1 MKAIL
6 QGRFDPTIENHVHKT
21 TRVPAAI
28 SSTNFLPTKSE
39 MRSSWSDSII
49 GDYCINNLNH
59 EYGVVAENRNSVM
72 LNKKAKVVA
81 ARPICFSNHY
91 EVKSAILFVE
101 NTKLTNANFCS
112 SGHAS
117 FP

>member
-81 ARPICFSNHY
+81 ARPICFR
-91 EVKSAILFVE
+91 IIMR
-101 NTKLTNANFCS
+101 
-112 SGHAS
+112 
-117 FP
+117 